1 MFKIF
6 GIHICV
12 LWIQKGYFV
21 VERLLLIVG
30 SIAFWYLN
38 NILYLIYL
46 GGSTKGYISFK
57 IEDEFILAVIANNTP
72 MHPIF
77 FIGFIGSK
85 YIFWTQ
91 KI

>member
-1 MFKIF
+1 MFKTF
-6 GIHICV
+6 GIHISV
-12 LWIQKGYFV
+12 LWIQKDYFV

-30 SIAFWYLN
+30 SIAFWNSN

-72 MHPIF
+72 MHTIF
-77 FIGFIGSK
+77 YCF
-85 YIFWTQ
+85 
-91 KI
+91 